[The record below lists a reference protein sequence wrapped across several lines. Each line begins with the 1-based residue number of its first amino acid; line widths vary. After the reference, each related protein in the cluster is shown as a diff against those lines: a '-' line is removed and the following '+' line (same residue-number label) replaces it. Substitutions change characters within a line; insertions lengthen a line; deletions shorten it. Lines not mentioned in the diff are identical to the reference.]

1 MASPLTARLDKLE
14 EKLPA
19 QRKQQRVIRVIV
31 RHDGDAGPV
40 LAAQGYDPDNDF
52 AIIRR
57 IVAAPK
63 PGTVN
68 GMHPGIGNA

>member
-14 EKLPA
+14 EKFPD

-31 RHDGDAGPV
+31 QHDEDAGPL
-40 LAAQGYDPDNDF
+40 LAAQGYDPDSDF

-57 IVAAPK
+57 IVAVSTPK
-63 PGTVN
+63 ADAVS
-68 GMHPGIGNA
+68 GNA